1 MWLNHLFIDSPI
13 DFEKRC
19 RNRVWI
25 GVLFLVLGA
34 AALALSFVARDR
46 VMVMY
51 LEPGYTDYIPG
62 FYWGTGAGL
71 VAAGI
76 ISIIR
81 NVKYLKNPELG
92 KKRKI
97 YETDERN
104 RMLGLRCW
112 AYTGYTMMLTLYIGI
127 LVSGF
132 ISLTVSKT
140 LMVVAA
146 FYAVVLFV
154 FRRLLQKAMEEALAV
169 PGINMPGIIIPD
181 CTGIKKVRFPGAGY
195 ALSGKSY
202 FLLL

>member
-19 RNRVWI
+19 RNRVWT

-97 YETDERN
+97 
-104 RMLGLRCW
+104 
-112 AYTGYTMMLTLYIGI
+112 
-127 LVSGF
+127 
-132 ISLTVSKT
+132 
-140 LMVVAA
+140 
-146 FYAVVLFV
+146 
-154 FRRLLQKAMEEALAV
+154 
-169 PGINMPGIIIPD
+169 
-181 CTGIKKVRFPGAGY
+181 
-195 ALSGKSY
+195 
-202 FLLL
+202 

>member
-51 LEPGYTDYIPG
+51 L
-62 FYWGTGAGL
+62 GTGAGL

-154 FRRLLQKAMEEALAV
+154 FRRLLQKAM
-169 PGINMPGIIIPD
+169 
-181 CTGIKKVRFPGAGY
+181 
-195 ALSGKSY
+195 
-202 FLLL
+202 

>member
-1 MWLNHLFIDSPI
+1 
-13 DFEKRC
+13 
-19 RNRVWI
+19 
-25 GVLFLVLGA
+25 
-34 AALALSFVARDR
+34 
-46 VMVMY
+46 MY

-154 FRRLLQKAMEEALAV
+154 FRRLLQKAM
-169 PGINMPGIIIPD
+169 
-181 CTGIKKVRFPGAGY
+181 
-195 ALSGKSY
+195 
-202 FLLL
+202 

>member
-112 AYTGYTMMLTLYIGI
+112 AYTG
-127 LVSGF
+127 
-132 ISLTVSKT
+132 
-140 LMVVAA
+140 
-146 FYAVVLFV
+146 
-154 FRRLLQKAMEEALAV
+154 
-169 PGINMPGIIIPD
+169 
-181 CTGIKKVRFPGAGY
+181 
-195 ALSGKSY
+195 
-202 FLLL
+202 

>member
-1 MWLNHLFIDSPI
+1 MWLNRLFIESPI

-25 GVLFLVLGA
+25 GVMFLVLGA
-34 AALALSFVARDR
+34 AALVLSFVARDR

-62 FYWGTGAGL
+62 FYGGTGAGL
-71 VAAGI
+71 VAAGV

-92 KKRKI
+92 KKQKI

-140 LMVVAA
+140 LMIVTA

-154 FRRLLQKAMEEALAV
+154 FRRLLQKAM
-169 PGINMPGIIIPD
+169 
-181 CTGIKKVRFPGAGY
+181 
-195 ALSGKSY
+195 
-202 FLLL
+202 